1 MIAHCAKH
9 PGLQISKGHVVGKA
23 ASVDLGVDSP
33 DCCSRRT
40 RGFAR
45 GSAYSRASPTYRAAR
60 GSGWSMAFPKTRAES
75 PTSQAARGCVLTSKA
90 IPWRQRARV
99 LCRARVP
106 GAAIKRGYFEVSAYE
121 RARSHRDEGT
131 GRTIPAPASGPAN
144 SRAGQHGFHSSRFS
158 FRFPQCVSLRSGFE
172 RPFDVAVQTTQHPD
186 A

>member
-1 MIAHCAKH
+1 MPVIAT
-9 PGLQISKGHVVGKA
+9 SF
-23 ASVDLGVDSP
+23 
-33 DCCSRRT
+33 
-40 RGFAR
+40 FAESIR
-45 GSAYSRASPTYRAAR
+45 
-60 GSGWSMAFPKTRAES
+60 PKTRAES

-144 SRAGQHGFHSSRFS
+144 SRAGQHRFHSSRFS

-172 RPFDVAVQTTQHPD
+172 RPFDLAVQTTQHPD
-186 A
+186 ARVIHEPNKKAGRSRLPGALMTSRN